1 MLLLIK
7 DHSLIRKTSRYAS
20 LWSMLMVEI
29 YKEKLIKDLKKVK
42 EKAFKKI
49 LFGKLLFSYFN
60 A

>member
-7 DHSLIRKTSRYAS
+7 DHSLIRKTSLYAS

-29 YKEKLIKDLKKVK
+29 YKEKLIKDLKNVK
-42 EKAFKKI
+42 EKDFKRI
-49 LFGKLLFSYFN
+49 LYGKLLFSYFN